1 MAATQ
6 PEGQATVIAV
16 YPDHASAEEAVRR
29 LHKEG
34 IPMQNLSIIG
44 KDFQLV
50 VKPLGLVTTGD
61 VGRGGAKVGAWT
73 GGIFGLLVGGL
84 LVGAALLILPGI
96 GPVPAGSLHTRSITD
111 DMPSGRSHMRSDADR
126 LKQPQNFDPAGFTV
140 VPPRRFEDLRVGEVF
155 RAPSRTLTD
164 AHASAFQAVSADN
177 HPIHYDVEYAR
188 RHGHVAP
195 VVHGLQVLAFT
206 APGATLFPQYIGDE
220 FLAFTSASCRFL
232 KEVHAGDTLYPQLEI
247 IKLTTQG
254 DTGIVT
260 TRATVHNQR
269 GELVLDGEH
278 QYALKTSSKAG
289 K

>member
-1 MAATQ
+1 MTTITNTQ
-6 PEGQATVIAV
+6 TVERMNSHT
-16 YPDHASAEEAVRR
+16 DRSN
-29 LHKEG
+29 
-34 IPMQNLSIIG
+34 Q
-44 KDFQLV
+44 
-50 VKPLGLVTTGD
+50 
-61 VGRGGAKVGAWT
+61 
-73 GGIFGLLVGGL
+73 
-84 LVGAALLILPGI
+84 PG
-96 GPVPAGSLHTRSITD
+96 S
-111 DMPSGRSHMRSDADR
+111 
-126 LKQPQNFDPAGFTV
+126 FDPVGFTV
-140 VPPRRFEDLRVGEVF
+140 VPPRRFEDLRVGDVF

-164 AHASAFQAVSADN
+164 AHASAFQTVSADN

-206 APGATLFPQYIGDE
+206 APGATLFPQYIGDV

-278 QYALKTSSKAG
+278 TYSLKAAASDEKERAQKHLINIAYAEVF
-289 K
+289 